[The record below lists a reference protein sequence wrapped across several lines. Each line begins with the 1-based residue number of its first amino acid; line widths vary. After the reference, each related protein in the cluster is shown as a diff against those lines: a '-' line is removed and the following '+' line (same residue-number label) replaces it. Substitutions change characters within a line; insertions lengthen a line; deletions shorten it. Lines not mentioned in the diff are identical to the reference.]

1 MGHCIT
7 SQTHRSHQ
15 PIRTTM
21 GRRPRVTA
29 NRSNTTN
36 RRTMLF
42 PSGRRDDFQEKPGAA
57 FFLGKLDK
65 TQNRDEVYTGVRRLG
80 KKYGF
85 YVRKLDMPYGDSKN
99 RQGNRGYCFVHC
111 NSKEEADKIVELKEV
126 HIGRQLCEVK
136 AYGGR
141 DIPSGAVSDATSGYN
156 TPNMQR
162 SMYNISRAT
171 TPSVFGDDA
180 SEQQISSQQYSE
192 LPQTSERINVIPEP
206 AVQSSRGPTGHVDQP
221 ISSSER
227 ILSTGQSILLQNP
240 SLPAS
245 VTTQQYIEPVA
256 AIPPPLA
263 LSTSAIPGI
272 MPQTINVAS
281 NTSVMDAYGQELNLG
296 ELYNPERVNRF
307 VISQLLKAS
316 SSGDAMRFL
325 STYFN
330 ELDRFEKGLASM
342 DSASVQ
348 LVAKMFAPLLVNV

>member
-1 MGHCIT
+1 
-7 SQTHRSHQ
+7 
-15 PIRTTM
+15 
-21 GRRPRVTA
+21 
-29 NRSNTTN
+29 
-36 RRTMLF
+36 MLY

-111 NSKEEADKIVELKEV
+111 NSKEEADRIVELKEV

-156 TPNMQR
+156 TPIMQN
-162 SMYNISRAT
+162 SMYDTSRAT

-180 SEQQISSQQYSE
+180 SDRQIPERQHHE
-192 LPQTSERINVIPEP
+192 LPETPERINVISEH
-206 AVQSSRGPTGHVDQP
+206 AVQNSHGSTGQVDQP

-227 ILSTGQSILLQNP
+227 ILSTDQSILLQNS
-240 SLPAS
+240 SLPTS
-245 VTTQQYIEPVA
+245 VNNQQYIEPVA
-256 AIPPPLA
+256 AIQSPLE
-263 LSTSAIPGI
+263 IPVTI
-272 MPQTINVAS
+272 PQRINVAS
-281 NTSVMDAYGQELNLG
+281 NTGLIDVYGQESGLG

-316 SSGDAMRFL
+316 SSGDAMSFL

-342 DSASVQ
+342 DAASVQ
-348 LVAKMFAPLLVNV
+348 VVAKIFAPLLVNV

>member
-1 MGHCIT
+1 
-7 SQTHRSHQ
+7 
-15 PIRTTM
+15 
-21 GRRPRVTA
+21 
-29 NRSNTTN
+29 
-36 RRTMLF
+36 MLF
-42 PSGRRDDFQEKPGAA
+42 PSGRRDNFQEKPGAA

-99 RQGNRGYCFVHC
+99 RHGNRGYCFVHC

-156 TPNMQR
+156 TPNMQT
-162 SMYNISRAT
+162 SMYNVSRAT
-171 TPSVFGDDA
+171 TPSVFGDDP
-180 SEQQISSQQYSE
+180 SEQQISRQQYSE
-192 LPQTSERINVIPEP
+192 LPETPERINVISEP
-206 AVQSSRGPTGHVDQP
+206 AVQSSRGSTGHVDQP

-227 ILSTGQSILLQNP
+227 ILSTDQSILLQNP

-245 VTTQQYIEPVA
+245 VTTQQHIEPVA
-256 AIPPPLA
+256 AIPTL
-263 LSTSAIPGI
+263 LEIPVI

-281 NTSVMDAYGQELNLG
+281 NTGVMDAYGQELNLG

-307 VISQLLKAS
+307 VISHLLKAS

-330 ELDRFEKGLASM
+330 ELDRFEKGLTSM
-342 DSASVQ
+342 DAASVQ

>member
-1 MGHCIT
+1 
-7 SQTHRSHQ
+7 
-15 PIRTTM
+15 
-21 GRRPRVTA
+21 
-29 NRSNTTN
+29 
-36 RRTMLF
+36 MLF

-141 DIPSGAVSDATSGYN
+141 DIPSGTVSDATSGYN
-156 TPNMQR
+156 TPIMQT
-162 SMYNISRAT
+162 SVYNISRAT
-171 TPSVFGDDA
+171 TPSVFGDDP
-180 SEQQISSQQYSE
+180 SEQQITRQQYSE
-192 LPQTSERINVIPEP
+192 LPKTPERINVISEP
-206 AVQSSRGPTGHVDQP
+206 AVQSSRGSTGHVDQP

-245 VTTQQYIEPVA
+245 VTTQPYIEPVA
-256 AIPPPLA
+256 AIPPPLE
-263 LSTSAIPGI
+263 IPVI

-281 NTSVMDAYGQELNLG
+281 NTGVMDAYGQELNLG
-296 ELYNPERVNRF
+296 ELYNPELVNRF

-316 SSGDAMRFL
+316 SSGDAMTFL

-342 DSASVQ
+342 DTTSVQ

>member
-1 MGHCIT
+1 
-7 SQTHRSHQ
+7 
-15 PIRTTM
+15 
-21 GRRPRVTA
+21 
-29 NRSNTTN
+29 
-36 RRTMLF
+36 MLY

-111 NSKEEADKIVELKEV
+111 NSKEEADRIVELKEV

-156 TPNMQR
+156 TPIMQN
-162 SMYNISRAT
+162 SMYDTSRAT

-180 SEQQISSQQYSE
+180 SDRQIPERQHHE
-192 LPQTSERINVIPEP
+192 LPETPERINVISEH
-206 AVQSSRGPTGHVDQP
+206 AVQNSNRSTGHVDQP

-227 ILSTGQSILLQNP
+227 IPNTDQSILLQNS
-240 SLPAS
+240 SLPTS
-245 VTTQQYIEPVA
+245 VINQQYIEPA
-256 AIPPPLA
+256 ATIPSPLEQA
-263 LSTSAIPGI
+263 VTI
-272 MPQTINVAS
+272 PQTINS
-281 NTSVMDAYGQELNLG
+281 DSHTGLMDVCGQELSLG

-316 SSGDAMRFL
+316 SSGDAMSFL

-342 DSASVQ
+342 DAVSVQ
-348 LVAKMFAPLLVNV
+348 VVAKIFAPLLVNV